1 MNNALGEYIKQ
12 YRLQNNY
19 SRRQFGDICDISH
32 THIDSIERGID
43 PRTGKPVKVTND
55 TIEKLARATK
65 TSPDFIFNL
74 SIGKVNEPNLP
85 PRSTGGLW
93 IPVLGRIAAGI
104 PIEAIEEII
113 DYEEIDH
120 DMASAGIYF
129 GLQIKGDSME
139 PRFSENDVVIVRQQS
154 NCNTGDIAVVLV
166 DGFDATVKK
175 IKNGPEGIMLIPT
188 NPNYEP
194 VFYSNE
200 QIAVLP
206 VTIVGKVVELRAKF

>member
-1 MNNALGEYIKQ
+1 MFGEQLRKVRESSNISQKKLGEILFVSQQTVAKWESNKSSPNPEM
-12 YRLQNNY
+12 LAKIAEIFKV
-19 SRRQFGDICDISH
+19 S
-32 THIDSIERGID
+32 IDNLMGVNSGI
-43 PRTGKPVKVTND
+43 
-55 TIEKLARATK
+55 
-65 TSPDFIFNL
+65 
-74 SIGKVNEPNLP
+74 

-104 PIEAIEEII
+104 PLEAIEDII

-120 DMASAGIYF
+120 NMASTGVYF

-154 NCNTGDIAVVLV
+154 SCSTGDIAVVLV
-166 DGFDATVKK
+166 DGFDATIKK
-175 IKNGPEGIMLIPT
+175 IKNGSEGIMLIPT
-188 NPNYEP
+188 NPSYEP

-200 QIAVLP
+200 QIAALP

>member
-1 MNNALGEYIKQ
+1 MTLSE
-12 YRLQNNY
+12 RLKLL
-19 SRRQFGDICDISH
+19 
-32 THIDSIERGID
+32 
-43 PRTGKPVKVTND
+43 RTKTGLSQKELA
-55 TIEKLARATK
+55 EKLHIGYKNYNHFETGRSQPEGATL
-65 TSPDFIFNL
+65 TTIADFFDVSVDYL
-74 SIGKVNEPNLP
+74 LGRDFQGP

-104 PIEAIEEII
+104 PLEAIEDII

-120 DMASAGIYF
+120 NMASTGVYF

-139 PRFSENDVVIVRQQS
+139 PRFSENDVVIVRQQA
-154 NCNTGDIAVVLV
+154 CINTGDIAVVLV
-166 DGFDATVKK
+166 DGFDATIKK

-188 NPNYEP
+188 NPSYEP

-200 QIAVLP
+200 QIAALP